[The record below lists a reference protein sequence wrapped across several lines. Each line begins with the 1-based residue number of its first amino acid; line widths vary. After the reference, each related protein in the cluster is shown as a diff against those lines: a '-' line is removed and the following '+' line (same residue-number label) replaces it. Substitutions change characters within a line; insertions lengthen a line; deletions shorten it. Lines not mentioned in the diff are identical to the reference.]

1 MDYIELDGWRTKRGD
16 ISLKSAKK
24 QGKGN
29 IFEYQREEIDAAISR
44 AVHFGTAIDVGAHL
58 GILSVYMAQFFDRVY
73 AFEID
78 HTLYPHLVHN
88 SYKKC
93 VEIDQPKKIITKN
106 VGLGEVK
113 QTVGLYTSNKS
124 FGNFVKEGS
133 GYHIEKLDNQNIQGR
148 VGLIKLDTEG
158 YEPLVIR
165 GGINLILRDKPV
177 ILYER
182 KGHAARYGYTNDGVL
197 DELYDYGYRLH
208 SWIGKRNKN
217 AIIAHPS
224 C

>member
-1 MDYIELDGWRTKRGD
+1 MNYIELDGWRTKQGD

-24 QGKGN
+24 QAKGN
-29 IFEYQREEIDAAISR
+29 IFEYQREEIEAAVQR
-44 AVHFGTAIDVGAHL
+44 TVEFETAIDVGAHL
-58 GILSVYMAQFFDRVY
+58 GILSVYMAQFFNRVY

-78 HTLYPHLVHN
+78 NTLYPHLVHN
-88 SYKKC
+88 CTVKSQ
-93 VEIDQPKKIITKN
+93 EIDQPKKIITKN
-106 VGLGEVK
+106 VGLGAVK
-113 QTVGLYTSNKS
+113 QEVGLYTSNKT
-124 FGNFVKEGS
+124 FGNHVKEGN
-133 GYHIEKLDNQNIQGR
+133 GFQIEKLDNQDIEGR

-165 GGINLILRDKPV
+165 GGINLILRDRPV

-182 KGHAARYGYTNDGVL
+182 KGHAARYGYKNDGVL

-217 AIIAHPS
+217 AIIAHPNA
-224 C
+224 